1 MKSGRNHRQALE
13 AVTKTHPKPR
23 TVNKDHPMSDHGKNK
38 HSINYDD
45 FPALIR
51 TILESYFWLPDIK
64 TMERY
69 ERLHDDHDGTR
80 LGQIQ
85 VMFDP
90 NGDAYVSI
98 LGDAHERSPTL
109 RFRMPGSGGGLSPR
123 TRVALLILAEAIR
136 LDEKYGRH
144 MSEE

>member
-1 MKSGRNHRQALE
+1 
-13 AVTKTHPKPR
+13 
-23 TVNKDHPMSDHGKNK
+23 MSDPVRRK

-45 FPALIR
+45 FPAVIKEV
-51 TILESYFWLPDIK
+51 LEGYFWLPDIK
-64 TMERY
+64 TMECY

-136 LDEKYGRH
+136 LDEEHGRK

>member
-1 MKSGRNHRQALE
+1 
-13 AVTKTHPKPR
+13 
-23 TVNKDHPMSDHGKNK
+23 MSNPVRRK

-45 FPALIR
+45 FPAVIKEV
-51 TILESYFWLPDIK
+51 LEGYFWLPDIK
-64 TMERY
+64 TTEWY
-69 ERLHDDHDGTR
+69 TRLHDDHNGTH

-98 LGDAHERSPTL
+98 IGDIHERSPTL

-136 LDEKYGRH
+136 LDEEHGRNLN
-144 MSEE
+144 EE